1 MSTRTECGAI
11 EHCLAQGEFAEML
24 LRRFRQVVPAEQ
36 MAPVHFW
43 FDELHEK
50 AERIL
55 RQGHE
60 LVDLGIENQGAGNAR
75 PFLRFNPTRWIGSRR
90 ILLAA
95 SSTFNPRIRV
105 AIGGQSVS
113 IGPEAQPADAAT
125 REIRVR
131 TGAERTR
138 RLTTVTSQ

>member
-1 MSTRTECGAI
+1 MSTRTERGTI
-11 EHCLAQGEFAEML
+11 EHCLAQGEFAGML
-24 LRRFRQVVPAEQ
+24 LKRFRQVVPEEE
-36 MAPVHFW
+36 MTPVLFW
-43 FDELHEK
+43 FETLYES
-50 AERIL
+50 ARFFL

-90 ILLAA
+90 ILIAA
-95 SSTFNPRIRV
+95 TSSFNPCIRV

-113 IGPEAQPADAAT
+113 LGPEVQPADAAT

-138 RLTTVTSQ
+138 RLTTETSQ

>member
-1 MSTRTECGAI
+1 MSIRTERGTMPR
-11 EHCLAQGEFAEML
+11 CLAQGEFAEML

-60 LVDLGIENQGAGNAR
+60 LVDLGIEYHGAGDAR
-75 PFLRFNPTRWIGSRR
+75 PFMRFNPTRWIGSRR

-105 AIGGQSVS
+105 GIGGPSVP
-113 IGPEAQPADAAT
+113 IGPEVQPADAAT
-125 REIRVR
+125 REVRVR

-138 RLTTVTSQ
+138 RLTTETSQ

>member
-1 MSTRTECGAI
+1 MMTAEKGVGGGMGR
-11 EHCLAQGEFAEML
+11 GEGGRRPGFAGPGL
-24 LRRFRQVVPAEQ
+24 GG
-36 MAPVHFW
+36 
-43 FDELHEK
+43 
-50 AERIL
+50 
-55 RQGHE
+55 QGHE

-90 ILLAA
+90 ILIAA
-95 SSTFNPRIRV
+95 TSSFNPCIRV

-113 IGPEAQPADAAT
+113 LGPEVQPADAAT

-138 RLTTVTSQ
+138 RLTTETSQ